1 MLRKSSFL
9 SGIIAIIL
17 FPFYAI
23 SQPVDT
29 TSYNRL
35 RLQLADAPFAVD
47 SIAILN
53 NMFDLVTQP
62 RSLRNSIGETLK
74 SVADRNGLDATSFDI
89 IRRMVNYNSGNK
101 AYVDSMLEVTER
113 YPESSDRDM
122 TVAFIN
128 MMSNSS
134 TLKSLNDSV
143 KTKYVSRLAKEF
155 SENPPSSPL
164 DRIVKLH
171 ALCLLLGDSYQQELV
186 GKYMQRLGA
195 LVDELPDEAMAIK
208 NLYYVQA
215 AITYAQCNM
224 PAEAIAA
231 DEKLLQI
238 IGELET
244 NYKLQGRQFVNYDAN
259 KYIIYTRLLSS
270 YKHLDR
276 KDIEKYYRKVQRIIG
291 TDVRARNTW
300 NNRPEAEVYY
310 AMANQDYGKAVEILP
325 RVISNTRDSWSRRR
339 FLKLM
344 IDASDKLDRKDLLL
358 PALKEYSTMT
368 DNLLQHHISSIYREM
383 QIAYDMYDLEN
394 EFNTLKA
401 EKDNNERKFN
411 RKLIIF
417 AAITTFV
424 LLILIFVLSVLY
436 RRTRTLARRLEESN
450 NILTSERDQ
459 LRVQQDAIR
468 VAREEAE
475 KANALRAH
483 FIKNLSSEIVPPL
496 NAITE
501 YAHLLTDLIDE
512 NTKQYMESYVGM
524 IDMNCD
530 LLRTLSQDVML
541 LSDIDTT
548 RLPVNAT
555 NVDVDLTVRTA
566 IESAKRLDRKGLE
579 VSFVND
585 GVDLMIHSDPQRI
598 QQILTYLLSNA
609 FKFTDEGSVTVRA
622 YKSGKNVAISVT
634 DTGIGVNHKF
644 KDKIFDRFFKVSRE
658 TPGAGLGL
666 HIARHLA
673 RLLGG
678 ELKLDSAYDKGARFI
693 LTLPLS

>member
-1 MLRKSSFL
+1 M
-9 SGIIAIIL
+9 
-17 FPFYAI
+17 
-23 SQPVDT
+23 
-29 TSYNRL
+29 
-35 RLQLADAPFAVD
+35 
-47 SIAILN
+47 
-53 NMFDLVTQP
+53 
-62 RSLRNSIGETLK
+62 
-74 SVADRNGLDATSFDI
+74 
-89 IRRMVNYNSGNK
+89 
-101 AYVDSMLEVTER
+101 
-113 YPESSDRDM
+113 
-122 TVAFIN
+122 
-128 MMSNSS
+128 
-134 TLKSLNDSV
+134 
-143 KTKYVSRLAKEF
+143 
-155 SENPPSSPL
+155 
-164 DRIVKLH
+164 
-171 ALCLLLGDSYQQELV
+171 
-186 GKYMQRLGA
+186 
-195 LVDELPDEAMAIK
+195 
-208 NLYYVQA
+208 
-215 AITYAQCNM
+215 
-224 PAEAIAA
+224 
-231 DEKLLQI
+231 
-238 IGELET
+238 
-244 NYKLQGRQFVNYDAN
+244 
-259 KYIIYTRLLSS
+259 
-270 YKHLDR
+270 
-276 KDIEKYYRKVQRIIG
+276 
-291 TDVRARNTW
+291 
-300 NNRPEAEVYY
+300 
-310 AMANQDYGKAVEILP
+310 
-325 RVISNTRDSWSRRR
+325 
-339 FLKLM
+339 
-344 IDASDKLDRKDLLL
+344 
-358 PALKEYSTMT
+358 
-368 DNLLQHHISSIYREM
+368 
-383 QIAYDMYDLEN
+383 
-394 EFNTLKA
+394 
-401 EKDNNERKFN
+401 
-411 RKLIIF
+411 
-417 AAITTFV
+417 
-424 LLILIFVLSVLY
+424 LILIFVLSVLY

-555 NVDVDLTVRTA
+555 NVDVDLTIRTA

-579 VSFVND
+579 VSFFND

-609 FKFTDEGSVTVRA
+609 FKFTDEGSVTLRA

-693 LTLPLS
+693 LTLPLI